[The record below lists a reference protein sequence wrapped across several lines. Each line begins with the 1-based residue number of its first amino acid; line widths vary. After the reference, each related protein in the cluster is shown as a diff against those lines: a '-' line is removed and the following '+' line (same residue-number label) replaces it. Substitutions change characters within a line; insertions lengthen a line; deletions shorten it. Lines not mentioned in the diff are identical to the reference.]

1 MKKFIL
7 PISFLIATQAFATTA
22 FYVEPMLGVSEY
34 DAAEVS
40 NFTLDKRS
48 TSKAVLVGY
57 SFNEDFSAELG
68 WLDAGKLSYNTRTA
82 GTASF
87 FNGAI
92 RTSGTWAG
100 GFDAS
105 AKGYLFGLSYVPLRS
120 DVWDFGFRGG
130 VYNHEVKSTMNVTVS
145 GATYSGQIAKTMNT
159 PYYGLTVGYQL
170 GEGTRLGLNWMT
182 FNDSDYAVKANI
194 YALSLRKSF

>member
-1 MKKFIL
+1 MKKFI
-7 PISFLIATQAFATTA
+7 PSIFLLVATHAFAGDA

-40 NFTLDKRS
+40 NFSLDKRS
-48 TSKAVLVGY
+48 SSKAILFGY
-57 SFNEDFSAELG
+57 SFTEELAAEFG
-68 WLDAGKLSYNTRTA
+68 WLDAGKLSYSTRTA

-105 AKGYLFGLSYVPLRS
+105 AKGYLLGLSYVPLKS

-130 VYNHEVKSTMNVTVS
+130 VFNHEAKSTMNVTVS
-145 GATYSGQIAKTMNT
+145 GATYSGQVAKTMNT
-159 PYYGLTVGYQL
+159 PYYGLTLGYQL
-170 GEGTRLGLNWMT
+170 GANTRLGLNWLT

-194 YALSLRKSF
+194 YSLSIRKSF